1 MRGGMDPPMHDV
13 PPVSAARLTIALA
26 TLLALTGAASAP
38 AQVSKTSVTLLAPA
52 NGTLVQGAVAF
63 RWRVDSDQAAA
74 GTVTVTHQLA
84 ADVAFTQNVTTT
96 TRGCP
101 AVSPNCWTAF
111 APPRSPTGRYYW
123 RVSLSGALTGMSST
137 WMFQSVAGFQPDRVR
152 PRVRAYPG
160 AGTRG
165 RKAVFVARVADDRGE
180 ARMQVDL
187 AYRNQLV
194 FRTMSLLKRVRWSV
208 RQRFDSRVPLSRSL
222 VPGPYRLCVTAW
234 DRTGNQARSCARYVV
249 R

>member
-1 MRGGMDPPMHDV
+1 MLAV

-26 TLLALTGAASAP
+26 ALLALTCAASAP
-38 AQVSKTSVTLLAPA
+38 AQVSKATVTLVAPA
-52 NGTLVQGAVAF
+52 NGTLVPGTVAF
-63 RWRVDSDQAAA
+63 RWRVDTDQAGA

-96 TRGCP
+96 TRSCP

-111 APPRSPTGRYYW
+111 APPRSVKGRYFW
-123 RVSLSGALTGMSST
+123 RVSLTGALTAVSPT
-137 WMFQSVAGFQPDRVR
+137 WMFQSVAGFQPDRTR

-165 RKAVFVARVADDRGE
+165 RKAVFVARVADDRGQ

-194 FRTMSLLKRVRWSV
+194 FRTMTLLKPVRWSV
-208 RQRFDSRVPLSRSL
+208 RQRFDSRVPLARSL
-222 VPGPYRLCVTAW
+222 APGPYRLCVTAW
-234 DRTGNQARSCARYVV
+234 DRTGNRAKSCARYVI